1 MAVEPEG
8 RVVTDAARSSGGRK
22 RCPDFARILRERP
35 PDDSLRET
43 VAECFYTEMAKVAH
57 HRCGDPTLAEDALQD
72 GLLKALDA
80 LGSFRGEAPMQFWL
94 RRLVITACH
103 RMRRSRKNDPSI
115 HVPVESLGDGPEPEA
130 SEPPQEVS
138 LLLDERLGLLSTVLE
153 EIDADNRALLV
164 LHEGEGVPLDEL
176 AERQGLSIDAVKGR
190 LKRTRQK
197 LRARLLELAE
207 QEF

>member
-1 MAVEPEG
+1 M
-8 RVVTDAARSSGGRK
+8 TDAARSSSGRK

-43 VAECFYTEMAKVAH
+43 IAECFYTEMAKVAH

-80 LGSFRGEAPMQFWL
+80 LGSFRGEGPMQFWL

-115 HVPVESLGDGPEPEA
+115 HVPVESLGEAAEPA
-130 SEPPQEVS
+130 TVEPPQEVS
-138 LLLDERLGLLSTVLE
+138 VLLDERLGLLSNVLE
-153 EIDADNRALLV
+153 ELDADNRTLLL
-164 LHEGEGVPLDEL
+164 LHEGEDVPLDEL
-176 AERQGLSIDAVKGR
+176 AEQQGLSVNAVKGR

-197 LRARLLELAE
+197 LRVRLLELAE
-207 QEF
+207 QEI